1 MWFLLMLVILI
12 TNGMSAYGLKVIAG
26 WADPTT
32 LKFPYL
38 CIWYA
43 GGMAS
48 ILVPMLLKGLKLGRK
63 ELIFGALMAAL
74 SLAGK
79 VAMAVALDANVPGH
93 VVFPIAIGGSIFVV
107 ALSGRVFFHEQ
118 MNRLTLLGVGI
129 GFVAVILLG
138 IS

>member
-12 TNGMSAYGLKVIAG
+12 TNGMSAYGLRVIAG

-43 GGMAS
+43 GGMSS
-48 ILVPMLLKGLKLGRK
+48 ILIPMLVTGLKLGRK
-63 ELIFGALMAAL
+63 ELTFGAVMASL
-74 SLAGK
+74 SLAGQ
-79 VAMAVALDANVPGH
+79 VAMAVALSAGVPGH

-107 ALSGRVFFHEQ
+107 ALTSQIFFHEK
-118 MNRLTLLGVGI
+118 
-129 GFVAVILLG
+129 
-138 IS
+138 

>member
-1 MWFLLMLVILI
+1 MWFLLMLVILV
-12 TNGMSAYGLKVIAG
+12 TNGMSAYGLRVIAG
-26 WADPTT
+26 WADPAT

-48 ILVPMLLKGLKLGRK
+48 ILIPMLLKGVKLGRK
-63 ELIFGALMAAL
+63 ELLFGALMAAL
-74 SLAGK
+74 SLGGQ
-79 VAMAVALDANVPGH
+79 VAMAVALSGGVPGH

-107 ALSGRVFFHEQ
+107 ALSSQIFFHEK
-118 MNRLTLLGVGI
+118 MNRLTLLGVGM
-129 GFVAVILLG
+129 GFVAVILLS